1 MSQVPSRLLGG
12 LWKIFPVI
20 VSHTE
25 AKSRFAVGQFEQ
37 KGGGHNFHLGASI
50 LRQHF
55 KHLKHKKYKV
65 VFVPITWRAVQHTI
79 WFEIMQI

>member
-12 LWKIFPVI
+12 LSRIFPVI

-25 AKSRFAVGQFEQ
+25 AKSRFTVGQFEQ
-37 KGGGHNFHLGASI
+37 KGGCQNFHLGASI
-50 LRQHF
+50 LGQRD
-55 KHLKHKKYKV
+55 KKYKV
-65 VFVPITWRAVQHTI
+65 VFVSITWRAVQHTI